1 MRRLILLRHGKTE
14 AMAASGD
21 DFDRALLPRGQ
32 ADAALM
38 AKVLLEEGLRPDLA
52 LVSAAVRARQTWE
65 VAKSVFG
72 DVKTEIVPT
81 LYLAPSERMRDLID
95 EWGERADTL
104 IMVGHNPGIH
114 ELAVALLREGSASA
128 SQIAK
133 LQQALGET
141 RLHGIASQHGAGFI
155 KLNMGGRATTT
166 QFVVVHARQIV
177 VNQRI
182 SVDQL
187 DSRRRSK
194 RGLAGFFGRSCV
206 TEINRF
212 SRRQHQQRAQTLTAI
227 QHGITHGLAQN
238 RG

>member
-38 AKVLLEEGLRPDLA
+38 ANVLLKEGMKPDLA
-52 LVSAAVRARQTWE
+52 LVSSAVRARQTWE
-65 VAKSVFG
+65 VARSVFG
-72 DVKTEIVPT
+72 EVTTEIVPS

-95 EWGERADTL
+95 AWAERADTM

-133 LQQALGET
+133 LQQGFPTATAAVFEFDVAGRPSYDGFFT
-141 RLHGIASQHGAGFI
+141 PKAYGGGAG
-155 KLNMGGRATTT
+155 GA
-166 QFVVVHARQIV
+166 
-177 VNQRI
+177 
-182 SVDQL
+182 
-187 DSRRRSK
+187 
-194 RGLAGFFGRSCV
+194 
-206 TEINRF
+206 
-212 SRRQHQQRAQTLTAI
+212 
-227 QHGITHGLAQN
+227 
-238 RG
+238 